1 MNSVKFYVQGGF
13 GKFLV
18 VKIWSA
24 GGKNM
29 PKTGSNIRR
38 RSDGRWEGRY
48 KYLTPEK
55 IFKMRS
61 VYGKTY
67 REVKKKMELLIV
79 EQNENIQQMAD
90 KRAGSY
96 LTFGEVSGKWL
107 SSVEKTKKYST
118 YVKYRGICEKHLE
131 ILKEV
136 RMNEIS
142 GALLN
147 EKIFWDKES
156 MYTQNLKHTVIQIV
170 NQVIRFSNDIH
181 SCHIP
186 LLANRGDREKGKKIK
201 IINQAGQTALLR
213 YLSVDT
219 DSFKTGICLCHAT
232 GLRLGE
238 ICSLKW
244 EDIDFDQRII
254 HINRTIQRIAVTGG
268 DTKTAL
274 MESSPKSAFSMREIP
289 VSSHIIRILGGLEHT
304 GEYVIGGKKPVEP
317 RTYENRFKRYAE
329 KAGIGTCNF
338 HMLRHTFAT
347 NCIENGMD
355 AKTLSEILGHA
366 NVQITLNRYVH
377 PTIESKRNQME
388 KMDDYYGN
396 VIK

>member
-1 MNSVKFYVQGGF
+1 
-13 GKFLV
+13 
-18 VKIWSA
+18 
-24 GGKNM
+24 
-29 PKTGSNIRR
+29 
-38 RSDGRWEGRY
+38 
-48 KYLTPEK
+48 
-55 IFKMRS
+55 
-61 VYGKTY
+61 
-67 REVKKKMELLIV
+67 
-79 EQNENIQQMAD
+79 
-90 KRAGSY
+90 
-96 LTFGEVSGKWL
+96 
-107 SSVEKTKKYST
+107 
-118 YVKYRGICEKHLE
+118 
-131 ILKEV
+131 
-136 RMNEIS
+136 MNEIS